1 LNTKKRRNEGL
12 FCSGFFAS
20 SFPHAYFLV
29 MGKTR
34 ILIVDDEPSVR
45 EVAQR
50 YLERDG
56 YTVATATTGSEG
68 WQMIE
73 SAGKSGKDKFDLVVL
88 DVMLPGID
96 GFDILRRV
104 RINSDLPVI
113 MLSARTDEMDRV
125 TGLERGADDYVPKPF
140 SPRELVSRVKAVLRR
155 VQPFTPSTDTE
166 LSLVGITLKP
176 DTRQVIV
183 DGKEKELTVKEFDLL
198 WFLMRHPRQVFS
210 REQLLAQVWGFAD
223 YIDLSTVTVH
233 MHRLREKI
241 ECDASK
247 PTRLMTVWGVGY
259 KFAAEE

>member
-1 LNTKKRRNEGL
+1 M
-12 FCSGFFAS
+12 S
-20 SFPHAYFLV
+20 
-29 MGKTR
+29 KTR

-56 YTVATATTGSEG
+56 YTVTTATTGTEG
-68 WQMIE
+68 WQLIE
-73 SAGKSGKDKFDLVVL
+73 SAGNGGKGKFDLVVL

-96 GFDILRRV
+96 GFDILKRV
-104 RINSDLPVI
+104 RANSDLPII
-113 MLSARTDEMDRV
+113 MLSARTEELDRV

-155 VQPFTPSTDTE
+155 TQPFTPSTDKE
-166 LSLVGITLKP
+166 IILAGISLKP
-176 DTRQVIV
+176 DTRRVAV
-183 DGKEKELTVKEFDLL
+183 DGNEKELTVKEFDLL

-210 REQLLAQVWGFAD
+210 REQLLEQVWGFAD

-241 ECDASK
+241 EPDSAK
-247 PTRLMTVWGVGY
+247 PTRLVTVWGVGY
-259 KFAAEE
+259 KLAAEE

>member
-1 LNTKKRRNEGL
+1 MN
-12 FCSGFFAS
+12 
-20 SFPHAYFLV
+20 
-29 MGKTR
+29 KTR

-56 YTVATATTGSEG
+56 YTVTTAATGTEG
-68 WQMIE
+68 WQLIE
-73 SAGKSGKDKFDLVVL
+73 SAGNGGKGKFDLVVL
-88 DVMLPGID
+88 DVMLPGLD
-96 GFDILRRV
+96 GFDILKRV
-104 RINSDLPVI
+104 RANSDLPII
-113 MLSARTDEMDRV
+113 MLSARTEELDRIA
-125 TGLERGADDYVPKPF
+125 GLERGADDYVPKPF

-155 VQPFTPSTDTE
+155 TQPFAPTTDKE
-166 LSLVGITLKP
+166 LALVGITLKP
-176 DTRQVIV
+176 DTRRVIV

-210 REQLLAQVWGFAD
+210 REQLLEQVWGFAE

-241 ECDASK
+241 EPDSAK

-259 KFAAEE
+259 KLAAEEGA